1 MSALLCLGVWFG
13 WIERLL
19 ISCVNVRQVL
29 SAAPAPELVADCA
42 IPHLA
47 ITKLRNRLRFA
58 TVWALA
64 NWLVAVITRGLNF
77 KLVGSVTLVL
87 LLGKGKGDGALH
99 PNARA

>member
-19 ISCVNVRQVL
+19 ISCVNVREVL
-29 SAAPAPELVADCA
+29 SAASAPGLVADCA
-42 IPHLA
+42 IPHIA

-77 KLVGSVTLVL
+77 KLVGISHIGSPFREREGRWCVTS
-87 LLGKGKGDGALH
+87 
-99 PNARA
+99 